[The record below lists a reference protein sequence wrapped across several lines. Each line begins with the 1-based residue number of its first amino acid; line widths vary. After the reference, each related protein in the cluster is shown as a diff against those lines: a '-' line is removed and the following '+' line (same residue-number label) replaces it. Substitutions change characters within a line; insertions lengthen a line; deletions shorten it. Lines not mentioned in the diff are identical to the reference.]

1 LNSRVNQR
9 SSKLTDK
16 CENPLAMIEQN
27 FEYIAV
33 VDFEATC
40 EKNGG
45 NSYRH
50 EIIEFPIVL
59 INVQEETIV
68 NYFV

>member
-1 LNSRVNQR
+1 LKSE
-9 SSKLTDK
+9 LLFG
-16 CENPLAMIEQN
+16 CENPFSMIDQP

-40 EKNGG
+40 EQNPGKN
-45 NSYRH
+45 YRN

-59 INVQEETIV
+59 IDVKQQAIV
-68 NYFV
+68 NYYFKMMFIQ